1 MKRILIFVMFF
12 LAIVTGLNA
21 DTKDKFDNVETPE
34 NVMLSFEDA
43 INNKDYERAWNY
55 WSSAPSDNYEK
66 WKKGYAGTKNI
77 SLYYKLKD
85 TDAGAGN
92 RWVTYSVRMFS
103 VDTKGKKHLYEGEYT
118 LHSTNPDLYDSKN
131 MWPGWKI
138 EKGQFK
144 KIY

>member
-12 LAIVTGLNA
+12 LVIVTGLNA

-66 WKKGYAGTKNI
+66 WKKGYA
-77 SLYYKLKD
+77 
-85 TDAGAGN
+85 N
-92 RWVTYSVRMFS
+92 RLNNQQ
-103 VDTKGKKHLYEGEYT
+103 KEPN
-118 LHSTNPDLYDSKN
+118 TNTN
-131 MWPGWKI
+131 QIQW
-138 EKGQFK
+138 GQK
-144 KIY
+144 Q